1 MINTYLPIPQITS
14 VLGLAHLLDDHIPHF
29 VRNEFVYFLAP
40 KFKVTSRCI
49 AHLHPCKTAVELEEH
64 SEIFVLND
72 TGEKGDWTY
81 KALWPNP
88 ASGRTKSQRLITIP
102 YESVTAEHAIKLRLL
117 RSSETIDGSVY
128 RHSLPV
134 CKGPDYNSHSD
145 DTIWSEL
152 LDFIGYD

>member
-1 MINTYLPIPQITS
+1 M
-14 VLGLAHLLDDHIPHF
+14 
-29 VRNEFVYFLAP
+29 YFLDP

-64 SEIFVLND
+64 SEIFVLDD

>member
-1 MINTYLPIPQITS
+1 MTHG
-14 VLGLAHLLDDHIPHF
+14 V
-29 VRNEFVYFLAP
+29 V
-40 KFKVTSRCI
+40 
-49 AHLHPCKTAVELEEH
+49 AHLHPPNLIAVELDEH
-64 SEIFVLND
+64 SEIFVLD
-72 TGEKGDWTY
+72 PDATGEKGDWTY